1 MWNFCLFVF
10 LGQELDTGEDGNRGG
25 EDNSGNSDQV
35 LKPSPSEN
43 NQVPGKQLV
52 LIGEGSVKPL
62 FITMSHVLAKMFP
75 NTIHQCA
82 KKYL

>member
-35 LKPSPSEN
+35 SPSEN
-43 NQVPGKQLV
+43 NQVPGEQLV

-62 FITMSHVLAKMFP
+62 FITMSH
-75 NTIHQCA
+75 A